1 MYIRQC
7 VVILKNIIS
16 RFLTIS
22 PSDYPI
28 SFVICFMMKFFV
40 FSAEE
45 FSTAKRHHSG
55 HFRHATAEVWDPHP
69 QYEFTAFGRRFR
81 LRLAH
86 DASFVSPDI
95 KVRKIDQ
102 VTFLSVAYNVT

>member
-1 MYIRQC
+1 M
-7 VVILKNIIS
+7 
-16 RFLTIS
+16 
-22 PSDYPI
+22 
-28 SFVICFMMKFFV
+28 
-40 FSAEE
+40 FSAEQ

-95 KVRKIDQ
+95 KVRRINQ
-102 VTFLSVAYNVT
+102 MTFLSYTRNFKKL